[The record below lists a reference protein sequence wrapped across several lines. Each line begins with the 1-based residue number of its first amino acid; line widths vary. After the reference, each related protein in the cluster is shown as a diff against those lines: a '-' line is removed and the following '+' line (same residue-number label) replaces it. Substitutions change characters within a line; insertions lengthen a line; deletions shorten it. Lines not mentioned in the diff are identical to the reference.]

1 MPGTLYV
8 VSTPIGNLEDL
19 SPRAR
24 RMLQEVDLIAAED
37 ARVTRA
43 LLRRCGLSTPVVTCG
58 RRRDGETEEAL
69 AARLASG
76 QTLALVCDA
85 GTPGISDPGTALI
98 RLALA
103 QDAAVVPVP
112 GPNAALAALVVSGL
126 PAGRFAFDGFPPRA
140 RTDRHAFFQSL
151 RHERR
156 TLLLYESPRFLLD
169 TLERLLAV
177 LGDRPL
183 AVARHLTKPTEEVYR
198 GTLSDAIDHFRSR
211 PRGELTLVIGPADD
225 AAEEES
231 PRRQSCYESAR
242 SRKMD

>member
-19 SPRAR
+19 SLRAR
-24 RMLQEVDLIAAED
+24 RVLQEADLIAAEN
-37 ARVTRA
+37 ARVTRD
-43 LLRRCGLSTPVVTCG
+43 LLRRCGLSTPVVSCG

-69 AARLASG
+69 VARLADG

-85 GTPGISDPGTALI
+85 GTPGISDPGLALI

-103 QDAAVVPVP
+103 QGAAVVPVP

-156 TLLLYESPRFLLD
+156 TLLLFETARFLRD

-183 AVARHLTKPTEEVYR
+183 IVARDMTKPTEEVYR
-198 GTLSDAIDHFRSR
+198 GTLSGAIAHFRSR
-211 PRGELTLVIGPADD
+211 LRGELTLVIGPADD
-225 AAEEES
+225 VAE
-231 PRRQSCYESAR
+231 
-242 SRKMD
+242 